1 MLFQKSAVAIVGLIL
16 ATSFNTTSAQVGQ
29 KDYAAAYT
37 ANKEAALSGLT
48 PQTKGEY
55 VRCMMAW
62 GYQALQIDE
71 KPNYEA
77 GVHPDMTMD
86 VADAHYLHWW
96 GVAET
101 AYGLGDLASFAED
114 MMSVTD
120 ELYDES
126 TFLDI
131 YKAVGACFVP
141 ADQRRPA
148 DRWKAMRVMPSNG
161 SAAVPLGLVERLA
174 GVPETGLAFV
184 PSSVDMLDKIVDGTI
199 AVDKKR
205 RFKGLQR
212 VAIPHF
218 AVSFGL
224 EDSAQ
229 TRARSSQIYT
239 AGTSISASAEMI
251 GVNAPVFQALTDF
264 AYEDFVEKMMAAGFI
279 VRSGPESQQQ
289 LLQNKLNRSKVYSEP
304 VRDMSVYH
312 NAFNGNFKDITFA
325 PNGMDLIHPLWEASM
340 ATKKMDI
347 PALNVQYAV
356 HFAWFDGQSTK
367 DTRAFSGNETMTSS
381 MGTNLNVQ
389 VIYSSG
395 VEILGE
401 TAGNPKFSVEGTFYS
416 EEPFWFDTDVKKT
429 GGGSR
434 KQMYVTVDALD
445 WAYYQEAMKVIA
457 RTNTALVS
465 QLAAAR

>member
-1 MLFQKSAVAIVGLIL
+1 
-16 ATSFNTTSAQVGQ
+16 
-29 KDYAAAYT
+29 
-37 ANKEAALSGLT
+37 
-48 PQTKGEY
+48 
-55 VRCMMAW
+55 MMAW
-62 GYQALQIDE
+62 GYQALQIDDN
-71 KPNYEA
+71 PSYEA
-77 GVHPDMTMD
+77 SVDPELTMD
-86 VADAHYLHWW
+86 IADAHYLHWW
-96 GVAET
+96 GLAEA
-101 AYGLGDLASFAED
+101 AYGLNDLASFADD
-114 MMSVTD
+114 MMTVTD
-120 ELYDES
+120 ELYDNS
-126 TFLDI
+126 TLMDV
-131 YKAVGACFVP
+131 YKAIGACYVP

-148 DRWKAMRVMPSNG
+148 DRWTPMRVMPSNG

-184 PSSVDMLDKIVDGTI
+184 PSDVDMLDKIVDGTI

-264 AYEDFVEKMMAAGFI
+264 AYQDFVEKMMAAGFI

-325 PNGMDLIHPLWEASM
+325 PKGMNLIHPLWEASM

-381 MGTNLNVQ
+381 MGANLNVQ

-416 EEPFWFDTDVKKT
+416 EEPFWFDADVKRT
-429 GGGSR
+429 GGGNR
-434 KQMYVTVDALD
+434 KQMAVTVDALD
-445 WAYYQEAMKVIA
+445 FAYYQEAMKVIA

-465 QLAAAR
+465 QMAAAR